1 MYSSLR
7 YLLPVLARGE
17 PWSSRLAKMLIC
29 GGGGMEGSREV
40 ELRWERVGRA
50 WMGDGSGYKMGWRGI
65 RLKGGGSWMCILPLI
80 LEGGRNMASG
90 TRDGT
95 M

>member
-7 YLLPVLARGE
+7 YLLPVLASGD
-17 PWSSRLAKMLIC
+17 PWSSRLAKMLMC
-29 GGGGMEGSREV
+29 GRGVVEGGREV
-40 ELRWERVGRA
+40 VLRWEREGRA

-65 RLKGGGSWMCILPLI
+65 PLKGGGSWMCTLPLI
-80 LEGGRNMASG
+80 LEGGTNMVSG
-90 TRDGT
+90 TRDGV